1 MYCLLINNDFS
12 NYPKIHQFLIFKN
25 KKEGRI
31 EEIYINLI
39 DSDKYQ
45 IRYHLL
51 SGMKVN
57 DFSKCFTN
65 SKKSVVY
72 QEAIRR
78 IFSFQIGDLI
88 QHD

>member
-51 SGMKVN
+51 PGM
-57 DFSKCFTN
+57 
-65 SKKSVVY
+65 
-72 QEAIRR
+72 QWM
-78 IFSFQIGDLI
+78 IFLNVLQI
-88 QHD
+88 QKNQ

>member
-51 SGMKVN
+51 PGM
-57 DFSKCFTN
+57 
-65 SKKSVVY
+65 
-72 QEAIRR
+72 Q
-78 IFSFQIGDLI
+78 
-88 QHD
+88 